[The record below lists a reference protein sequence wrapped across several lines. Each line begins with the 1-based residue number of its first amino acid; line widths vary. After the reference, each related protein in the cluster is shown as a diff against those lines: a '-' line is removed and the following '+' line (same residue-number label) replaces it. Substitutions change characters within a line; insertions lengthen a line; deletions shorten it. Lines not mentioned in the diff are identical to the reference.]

1 MDNITPASQSS
12 RIVGTWKHCDGFSD
26 IEFSF
31 SVVNG
36 SVAVSVVDT
45 SDDETP
51 EIFDVTWDDN
61 QLTLFFAAHWRTGR
75 FVKYRVAVGPNA
87 NRMEATITYTVQ
99 ELWERQ

>member
-1 MDNITPASQSS
+1 MGKTLPLSQSS

-36 SVAVSVVDT
+36 TVAVSVVDT
-45 SDDETP
+45 SDGETP

-61 QLTLFFAAHWRTGR
+61 QLFLCFTAHWRTGR

-87 NRMEATITYTVQ
+87 NRVEATITYTVQ